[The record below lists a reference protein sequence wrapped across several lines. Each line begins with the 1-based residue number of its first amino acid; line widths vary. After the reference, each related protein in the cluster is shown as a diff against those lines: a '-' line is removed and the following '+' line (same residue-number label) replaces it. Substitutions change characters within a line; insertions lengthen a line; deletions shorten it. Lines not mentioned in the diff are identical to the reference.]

1 MKHVFLKQTSGKS
14 IVSDNLQPDHTQIPV
29 VKQWN
34 KKKKHQ
40 PQTKAVALM
49 FKESIV

>member
-34 KKKKHQ
+34 KKKKIN
-40 PQTKAVALM
+40 PKPKL
-49 FKESIV
+49 